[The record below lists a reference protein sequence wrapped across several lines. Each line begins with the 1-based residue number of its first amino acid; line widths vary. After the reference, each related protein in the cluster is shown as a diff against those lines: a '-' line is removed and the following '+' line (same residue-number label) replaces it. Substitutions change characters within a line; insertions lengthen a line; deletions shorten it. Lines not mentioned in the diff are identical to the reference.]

1 MGETGAKATRE
12 DRNGSKIQEAP
23 GQHEKKGSTS
33 HHPTLCFQTAP
44 GAFGIPVVIHSM
56 APRIL
61 RRFLLKVVYVLGLV
75 AQVIIPDHIPKEVKE
90 GQGNL
95 VKLYSRLKVK

>member
-1 MGETGAKATRE
+1 MKLEQRPPGRTEMGARSKRHLVSTR
-12 DRNGSKIQEAP
+12 RKEAP
-23 GQHEKKGSTS
+23 VT
-33 HHPTLCFQTAP
+33 HPTLCFQTAL

-56 APRIL
+56 ALQIL

-95 VKLYSRLKVK
+95 VKLYSTLKVK